1 MKKVVQSGNGCYQE
15 ESKVEVRNWMKIC
28 GKKVDIRDFLP
39 SDPHKTKITNE
50 EDKKYEEE

>member
-1 MKKVVQSGNGCYQE
+1 
-15 ESKVEVRNWMKIC
+15 MKIC